1 MVFNNNPNSGEPT
14 HKWKLNNALFNDN
27 LVREEINKEIKYFLE
42 FYENEST
49 SYQNVKNTMKAVLK
63 GNLIALSAY
72 KKKLEKA

>member
-1 MVFNNNPNSGEPT
+1 MNNYLLND
-14 HKWKLNNALFNDN
+14 KLF
-27 LVREEINKEIKYFLE
+27 REEINKEIKYFLE